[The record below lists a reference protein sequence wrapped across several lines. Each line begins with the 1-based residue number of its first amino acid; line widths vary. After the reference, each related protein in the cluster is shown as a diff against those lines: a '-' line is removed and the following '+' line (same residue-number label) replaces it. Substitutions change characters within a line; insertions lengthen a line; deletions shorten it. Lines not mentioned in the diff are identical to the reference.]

1 MKFKNGEKVRL
12 KEKPTQTGVF
22 IRYSWTEDYE
32 GIVVWDD
39 THTTEFVPQ
48 WEIERCEDGCS

>member
-22 IRYSWTEDYE
+22 IRYSRTADYE
-32 GIVVWDD
+32 AIVVWDE
-39 THTTEFVPQ
+39 THTTEFLPES
-48 WEIERCEDGCS
+48 EIERIEDAKD